1 MMRYDGDPISKL
13 IGLKAGVA
21 AADVIRDRWRK
32 EVWWKSVGVKG
43 QFSPWALFDGLI

>member
-1 MMRYDGDPISKL
+1 MRYDGDAEVWDPISKL

-32 EVWWKSVGVKG
+32 EV
-43 QFSPWALFDGLI
+43 